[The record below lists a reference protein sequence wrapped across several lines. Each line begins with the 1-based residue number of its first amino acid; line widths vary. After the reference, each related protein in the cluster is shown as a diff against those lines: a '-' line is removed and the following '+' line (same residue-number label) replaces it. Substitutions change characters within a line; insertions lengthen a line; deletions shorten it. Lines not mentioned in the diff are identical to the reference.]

1 MTTDRLTNISL
12 IAAIAALFITLFD
25 ARIGA
30 LVSIALSIVLIV
42 LHERDR
48 RSRQK

>member
-1 MTTDRLTNISL
+1 MNTNRLTNISL
-12 IAAIAALFITLFD
+12 IAAMFALFITLFD

-30 LVSIALSIVLIV
+30 LVSITLSIVLIV

-48 RSRQK
+48 RSRRQ